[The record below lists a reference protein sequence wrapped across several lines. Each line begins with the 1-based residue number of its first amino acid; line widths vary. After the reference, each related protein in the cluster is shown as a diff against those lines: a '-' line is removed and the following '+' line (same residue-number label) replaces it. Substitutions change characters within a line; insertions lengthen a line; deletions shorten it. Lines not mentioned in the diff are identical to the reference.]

1 MKYLPPAR
9 PKIVPKSKMLR
20 IYWKLAHLIFRI
32 SWSWFW
38 CQNVLLLNT
47 YHCSAQIGSKIKSA
61 QNLLK
66 FGTFDISNMPIS
78 ILMTKMI
85 FIKSLQPVRPKLF
98 PKLKIFLIYWN
109 LVHLIFRI
117 SRSQFWCQK
126 LFFIN
131 YWPIAKPKLF
141 PKWKMLRIHWN
152 LIKIFDKNYRH

>member
-1 MKYLPPAR
+1 MNVIGNNILNEWFYNNFLRYRSSSVYNQLLIAHIMSKIIFMKYLPPAR

-38 CQNVLLLNT
+38 CQNVFLLNT

-78 ILMTKMI
+78 ILTLNMI
-85 FIKSLQPVRPKLF
+85 FINYRLLSKHFCLQPFF
-98 PKLKIFLIYWN
+98 PKDWTFYCL
-109 LVHLIFRI
+109 
-117 SRSQFWCQK
+117 
-126 LFFIN
+126 
-131 YWPIAKPKLF
+131 
-141 PKWKMLRIHWN
+141 LR
-152 LIKIFDKNYRH
+152 